1 MNSSV
6 RLIPSGFEL
15 IDQNWGGIYK
25 GGSYIIVGPRK
36 SGRTLLGLQ
45 FALQAAK
52 SSEVCLYFT
61 NMRPKDL
68 MIQAASINFDI
79 QSYMNQNLII
89 VVRVAPPNDVYEF
102 NNPDKYLIEYLNDI
116 IMVIDQY
123 NPNRIIF
130 DELTQ
135 YIGFQDIGLL
145 KKVFVN
151 TLEIIEDRNITSLFI
166 VGEPATQKTQE
177 IIDILTEEVTGVI
190 YIRKSSGKIEG
201 KYHGGTVT
209 IIPNVGHTEGQFDSE
224 YRIEPFKGVTIAAKH
239 PTFEYEK
246 QPRERK
252 SKKTKKKTDTDFFA
266 VNNLYNQNDF
276 MLILNN
282 QIALYN
288 STGQIFQVIFLRLD
302 PAAQTREL
310 LSIKQLLHIVR
321 SITSKKDKICEYENK
336 ILILQVKSD
345 GKSLVEFM
353 NKIIENLPSSD
364 ESYVELIKQYIS
376 IYSREVDEGIDKAED
391 MIGDITIGEKS
402 SDLNFVPIAKY
413 T

>member
-6 RLIPSGFEL
+6 RLIPSGFGL

-68 MIQAASINFDI
+68 MIQASSINFDI

-116 IMVIDQY
+116 ITVIDQY

-177 IIDILTEEVTGVI
+177 IIDTLTEEVTGVI
-190 YIRKSSGKIEG
+190 YIRKSPQKIEG

-224 YRIEPFKGVTIAAKH
+224 YRIEPFKGVTVYTK
-239 PTFEYEK
+239 PPKFEYEK
-246 QPRERK
+246 QPQE
-252 SKKTKKKTDTDFFA
+252 KKPKKVKKKTDTGFFA
-266 VNNLYNQNDF
+266 VNNLYNLNDF

-288 STGQIFQVIFLRLD
+288 STGQIFQVIFLRID

-310 LSIKQLLHIVR
+310 LSVKQLLNIVR

-345 GKSLVEFM
+345 GKSLLEFM

-391 MIGDITIGEKS
+391 MIGDITISEKS
-402 SDLNFVPIAKY
+402 SDLNFVPISKY